1 MRTTQHYPAPVLAEV
16 LAGLRSQ
23 GKRIVFTNG
32 CFDLL
37 HPGHISTLTQAKAL
51 GDVLVVGINSD
62 ASVTRLKGERRPI
75 LNAPERALLLSAL
88 EAVDYVTVF
97 DEDTP
102 LELIRLLRPQIL
114 VKGGDW
120 SPEAVVGKEVV
131 EEDGGKVVVV
141 PYQPGFST
149 TSIIE
154 RIVAGYRK
162 GEKAAMEDDPQS
174 APSTELRTG
183 IHNPRS

>member
-1 MRTTQHYPAPVLAEV
+1 VSIFSYGCSRDVAVNHKVLPARTLAEV
-16 LAGLRSQ
+16 LADLRRQ

-37 HPGHISTLTQAKAL
+37 HPGHIHTLTQAKAL

-62 ASVTRLKGERRPI
+62 TSVRRLKGERRPI
-75 LNAPERALLLSAL
+75 LNESERALLLSAL
-88 EAVDYVTVF
+88 EAVDYVTIF

-102 LELIRLLRPQIL
+102 LELIRLLQPQVL

-120 SPEAVVGKEVV
+120 SQEAVVGKEVV
-131 EEDGGKVVVV
+131 EANGGKVVTI

-149 TSIIE
+149 TGIIE
-154 RIVAGYRK
+154 RVL
-162 GEKAAMEDDPQS
+162 AAYTDPQ
-174 APSTELRTG
+174 E
-183 IHNPRS
+183 